1 LTFGAIRSHLAA
13 GGFVPQCES
22 LAGLWMEILAQAYE
36 LVAVGVSRQSES
48 LGTFADP
55 LARDGLALRVVIAN
69 GEVLLEIPLGILQI
83 VLCFGHE
90 HDREITVAGAD
101 CVSEQ
106 RAGTT
111 VVRANS
117 GQSKAGD
124 ERASVNS

>member
-1 LTFGAIRSHLAA
+1 
-13 GGFVPQCES
+13 
-22 LAGLWMEILAQAYE
+22 M
-36 LVAVGVSRQSES
+36 
-48 LGTFADP
+48 
-55 LARDGLALRVVIAN
+55 
-69 GEVLLEIPLGILQI
+69 LLEIPFGVLQT
-83 VLCFGHE
+83 VLCFGHQ

-124 ERASVNS
+124 ERASVNC